1 MSIFATQGDM
11 NIALTS
17 ISPDLLLKCS
27 HNIPKHRRGD
37 DGYILP
43 GTPPCRSSVRL
54 LLCTKNA
61 KKWTIFKNEGQSTGA
76 SKRAFISP
84 FQHDISKFTCQGD
97 PLSK

>member
-11 NIALTS
+11 NIALM
-17 ISPDLLLKCS
+17 LLNRELRLKCS

-43 GTPPCRSSVRL
+43 GTPPCRSPVRL

-61 KKWTIFKNEGQSTGA
+61 KKWTIFKNEGQSTGV
-76 SKRAFISP
+76 SRRAFIAP
-84 FQHDISKFTCQGD
+84 FQHDLSKSTCQGD